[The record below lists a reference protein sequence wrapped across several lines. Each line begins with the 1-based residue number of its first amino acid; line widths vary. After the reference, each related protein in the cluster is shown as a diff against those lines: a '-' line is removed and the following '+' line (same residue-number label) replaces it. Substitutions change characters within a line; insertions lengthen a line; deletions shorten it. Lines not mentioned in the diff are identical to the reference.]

1 MLAAI
6 CTRYGLPDVI
16 KLKEIEQPKIK
27 DNEVLVKVH
36 ATTVSSGDCVIR
48 DCPGYARIIFGLSR
62 PRKPILGT
70 ELSGEVVAVGQNV
83 TQYKTGDQVFA
94 LTGMKLGAHA
104 EYISL
109 PEKGIFTLKP
119 ENASYIEAAAIA
131 FGGTSAL
138 HFLRKGKIKSGKKVL
153 IYGASGA
160 VGTYAVQLARYFGAE
175 VTAVCSTNNID
186 LVHFLGAHHAIDYVK
201 EDLTRAQTAYD
212 LVFDAVGKNKQLNVK
227 KILAKNGIY
236 ISVTKGFA
244 REKVEDLIFLKE
256 LYEAGEIKA
265 VVDRV
270 YPFNQIVNA
279 YEYVEIGHKR
289 GNVVLNLEESY

>member
-16 KLKEIEQPKIK
+16 GLKEIEQPQIK
-27 DNEVLVKVH
+27 ENEILVKVY

-62 PRKPILGT
+62 PRKPVLGT

-83 TQYKTGDQVFA
+83 TKYKVGDQVFA

-104 EYISL
+104 EYICL
-109 PEKGIFTLKP
+109 PEKGVLTLKP
-119 ENASYIEAAAIA
+119 EKASYIEAAAIA

-138 HFLRKGKIKSGKKVL
+138 HFLQKGKIKSGKKVL

-186 LVHFLGAHHAIDYVK
+186 LVYFLGAHHVIDYVK
-201 EDLTRAQTAYD
+201 EDLNQIKTTYD
-212 LVFDAVGKNKQLNVK
+212 LVFDAVGKNK
-227 KILAKNGIY
+227 KININKLLSENGIY
-236 ISVTKGFA
+236 VSVTKGFA
-244 REKVEDLIFLKE
+244 RERTEDLDFLKI

-265 VVDRV
+265 IVDRV
-270 YPFNQIVNA
+270 YPFKQIVNA

-289 GNVVLNLEESY
+289 GNVVLDIKG

>member
-16 KLKEIEQPKIK
+16 ELKEIEQPKIK
-27 DNEVLVKVH
+27 DHEILIKIH

-48 DCPGYARIIFGLSR
+48 DCPGYARVIFGLSR

-70 ELSGEVVAVGQNV
+70 ELSGEVAAVGQSV
-83 TQYKTGDQVFA
+83 TKYKVGDQVFA

-104 EYISL
+104 EYINL
-109 PEKGIFTLKP
+109 PEKGVLTLKP
-119 ENASYIEAAAIA
+119 GNASYIEAAAIA

-138 HFLRKGKIKSGKKVL
+138 HFLRKGKIQSGKKVL

-186 LVHFLGAHHAIDYVK
+186 LVYFLGAHHAIDYVN
-201 EDLTRAQTAYD
+201 EDFTKTQITYD
-212 LVFDAVGKNKQLNVK
+212 LIFDAVGKNKKLNAEKVLAENGVYVSVK
-227 KILAKNGIY
+227 
-236 ISVTKGFA
+236 KGFA
-244 REKVEDLIFLKE
+244 RERVEDLIFLKE

-265 VVDRV
+265 IIDKV
-270 YPFNQIVNA
+270 YSFEKIVNA
-279 YEYVEIGHKR
+279 YEYVDIGHKR
-289 GNVVLNLEESY
+289 GNVVLTL

>member
-16 KLKEIEQPKIK
+16 ELKEIEQPKIK
-27 DNEVLVKVH
+27 DHEILIKIH

-48 DCPGYARIIFGLSR
+48 DCPGYARVIFGLSR

-70 ELSGEVVAVGQNV
+70 ELSGEVAAVGQSV
-83 TQYKTGDQVFA
+83 TKYKVGDQVFA

-104 EYISL
+104 EYINL
-109 PEKGIFTLKP
+109 PEKGVLTLKP
-119 ENASYIEAAAIA
+119 GNASYIEAAAIA

-138 HFLRKGKIKSGKKVL
+138 HFLRKGKIQSGKKVL

-186 LVHFLGAHHAIDYVK
+186 LVYFLGAHHEIDYVN
-201 EDLTRAQTAYD
+201 EDFTKTQITYD
-212 LVFDAVGKNKQLNVK
+212 LIFDAVGKNKKLNAEKVLAENGVYVSVK
-227 KILAKNGIY
+227 
-236 ISVTKGFA
+236 KGFA
-244 REKVEDLIFLKE
+244 RERVEDLIFLKE

-265 VVDRV
+265 IIDKV
-270 YPFNQIVNA
+270 YSFEKIVNA
-279 YEYVEIGHKR
+279 YEYVDIGHKR
-289 GNVVLNLEESY
+289 GNVVLTL